1 MPPRDF
7 NRSERVAGQIRR
19 DLATLLQQ
27 EVKDPEVGF
36 ISLSDVEVSRDLSHA
51 KVFITVFEPEKAK
64 TSIKALKRAAPFLR
78 SRLAKMMRMRHVPE
92 LHFAHDDS
100 VEQGSHIDQLISKAL
115 SSDKNA
121 SERSLADAEN
131 FGDSEDLVDDEDSG
145 NTGSDNEPEPS
156 S

>member
-51 KVFITVFEPEKAK
+51 KIFITVFEPEKAK

-92 LHFAHDDS
+92 LHFSHDDS

-115 SSDKNA
+115 SADKSA

-131 FGDSEDLVDDEDSG
+131 FDDSEDLPDDEGSG
-145 NTGSDNEPEPS
+145 NTGSDNEPKL
-156 S
+156 